1 MAFFRGVCMD
11 ITKALLNLA
20 LGGSAWVLWLLLGL
34 SVASVAI
41 MIDKALTFYR
51 YRFNQDRFV
60 AEIEPSLRQGDWP
73 RIISRCEQE
82 SGLEARVLEA
92 GLREIPRGKGAV
104 QDIMEG
110 ERIRVGLFLE
120 RRLSFL
126 GTLGANAPF
135 IGLFGTVLGIIHA
148 FKDLALTEG
157 GGGPAVMSGIGEA
170 LVATAIGLLV
180 AIPAVMMFNF
190 FHRRLHVVQERSRFL
205 GQLLLAHLD
214 DAAGTGETVAPDKE
228 LFPYGRQAGRM
239 V

>member
-1 MAFFRGVCMD
+1 MD
-11 ITKALLNLA
+11 ITKALLNMA
-20 LGGSAWVLWLLLGL
+20 LGGSAWVLWLLIGL
-34 SVASVAI
+34 SIASVAI

-51 YRFNQDRFV
+51 FRFNPDRLV
-60 AEIEPSLRQGDWP
+60 ADIEPSLRQGDWP
-73 RIISRCEQE
+73 RVISRCEQE
-82 SGLEARVLEA
+82 SGLEARVLLA
-92 GLREIPRGKGAV
+92 GLKEISRGKGAV

-110 ERIRVGLFLE
+110 ERIRVGLFLG

-157 GGGPAVMSGIGEA
+157 GGGPAVMAGIAEA

-180 AIPAVMMFNF
+180 AIPAVVMYNF

-205 GQLLLAHLD
+205 EQLLLAHLD
-214 DAAGTGETVAPDKE
+214 GAAGTAEIAVPEAQMFQPSRK
-228 LFPYGRQAGRM
+228 AGGLI
-239 V
+239 

>member
-1 MAFFRGVCMD
+1 MD

-20 LGGSAWVLWLLLGL
+20 LGGSAWVLWLLIGL
-34 SVASVAI
+34 SIASVAI

-51 YRFNQDRFV
+51 YRFDLEPFV
-60 AEIEPSLRQGDWP
+60 AEIEPLLRQSDWP
-73 RIISRCEQE
+73 RVISRCEPE
-82 SGLEARVLEA
+82 PGLEVRVLLA
-92 GLREIPRGKGAV
+92 GLKEISRGKGAV

-110 ERIRVGLFLE
+110 ERLRVGLFLG

-157 GGGPAVMSGIGEA
+157 GGGPAVMAGIAEA
-170 LVATAIGLLV
+170 LVATAVGLLV
-180 AIPAVMMFNF
+180 AIPAVVMYNF

-205 GQLLLAHLD
+205 EQLLLAHLD
-214 DAAGTGETVAPDKE
+214 GAAGTAEIAVPEAQMFQPARK
-228 LFPYGRQAGRM
+228 AGGLI
-239 V
+239 